1 MDEEELYNIEYA
13 KEKIKEY
20 LKEGKEPEICIKIN
34 GNDYMIIPLKD
45 KISFQWIGETSEFYY
60 NNVEELFSSV
70 LVNGIILD
78 RDWTNI
84 QDIWYF

>member
-20 LKEGKEPEICIKIN
+20 LKEDKEPEICIKIN